1 MWLLWIIKSETR
13 SLARIHPQLKP
24 ITTRR
29 LLRTAIFSEQITICQ
44 VSRLACTMN
53 EITDGRVV
61 QTRRGGGDLDI
72 IKIHALIKTGESRG
86 GIRGK
91 FKDYIQRRVIPSF
104 FLSAKVNC
112 KLRFNTRLTGKFNR
126 DYSTIS
132 ASYFLFLYET
142 NIFDYY

>member
-1 MWLLWIIKSETR
+1 MSSFAIGVHDEWNHRR
-13 SLARIHPQLKP
+13 SSCADSQR
-24 ITTRR
+24 
-29 LLRTAIFSEQITICQ
+29 
-44 VSRLACTMN
+44 
-53 EITDGRVV
+53 
-61 QTRRGGGDLDI
+61 GGDLDI

-132 ASYFLFLYET
+132 ASYFLFSYELRNKHFRLLLKVFVT
-142 NIFDYY
+142 LFSDCIFKGFLLKLISQWYILEKF

>member
-1 MWLLWIIKSETR
+1 MLWIIKSETR

-53 EITDGRVV
+53 EITDDSQR
-61 QTRRGGGDLDI
+61 GGDLDI